1 MLKELQQPLRL
12 LQNVGLRFSLSIF
25 GFRSLLSKVE
35 ELKQPCLI
43 ENVGGVDEDV
53 ASIVLNQTKSSS
65 LSNVENVHLEFG
77 NVTLLDID
85 NVLQLVV
92 VTMPKGGIYD

>member
-1 MLKELQQPLRL
+1 MVEKEECC
-12 LQNVGLRFSLSIF
+12 F
-25 GFRSLLSKVE
+25 VE
-35 ELKQPCLI
+35 V
-43 ENVGGVDEDV
+43 VGGVDEDV